1 MKYYQIVGRGPWMI
15 DYPHGDSKAHR
26 PGDVVE
32 ADPNNASVERGLRQS
47 RLRELE
53 PREARALEANKTA
66 MLVKPTPGLPAQA
79 AVKAAVALPEP
90 AKLKPPTPITPTKP
104 TSPESGK

>member
-32 ADPNNASVERGLRQS
+32 ADPNNASIERGLRQS

-53 PREARALEANKTA
+53 PREARALEANKMA
-66 MLVKPTPGLPAQA
+66 MLVKPTPGLPAE
-79 AVKAAVALPEP
+79 VKAVALPEP
-90 AKLKPPTPITPTKP
+90 AKPKPPTPITPAKP
-104 TSPESGK
+104 TPPESGK